1 MNQIQEIYISS
12 LLADAV
18 YTDIQKL
25 RDNSARVYC

>member
-1 MNQIQEIYISS
+1 MSQIQEIYISS

-25 RDNSARVYC
+25 RDNSARIYC